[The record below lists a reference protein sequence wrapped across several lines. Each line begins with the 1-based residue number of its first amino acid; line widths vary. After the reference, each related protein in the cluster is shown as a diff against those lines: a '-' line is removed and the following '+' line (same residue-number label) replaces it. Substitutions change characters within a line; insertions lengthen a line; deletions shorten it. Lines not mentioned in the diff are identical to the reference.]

1 MTSNQTL
8 DTMECSIGVREI
20 LSGDGGVKR
29 RLMVHCE
36 PQREAVYV
44 STCTVCARC
53 VGIRPPAE
61 ERPGAVIC
69 RSSGDDGPV
78 AVGDLGMRTPVRAV
92 MERDVACVTADVPVD
107 ALVALLV
114 QRGASAAAVVDEDG
128 HPVGIVSWSD
138 CLRIRAGAA
147 DAVAG
152 RTAADV
158 MTPLVF
164 SVTETTELARAIGM
178 MSDGGFHQV
187 PVVMGDGSV
196 GGMLSTREVV
206 RWMARP
212 QPGPAVS

>member
-1 MTSNQTL
+1 MCSNDTL
-8 DTMECSIGVREI
+8 DTMECGIGVREI
-20 LSGDGGVKR
+20 VSGDGGVRR

-36 PQREAVYV
+36 PQHEAIYV
-44 STCTVCARC
+44 AACTVCARC
-53 VGIRPPAE
+53 VGIRPPADG
-61 ERPGAVIC
+61 RPGAVIC
-69 RSSGDDGPV
+69 RSSDDDERP
-78 AVGDLGMRTPVRAV
+78 AVGDQGMRTPVRAV
-92 MERDVACVTADVPVD
+92 MERDVVCVMADVPVE
-107 ALVALLV
+107 ALVALLD

-147 DAVAG
+147 GPVAG

-164 SVTETTELARAIGM
+164 LVTETTELSRAIGM

-212 QPGPAVS
+212 HLHPAP

>member
-1 MTSNQTL
+1 MSSNDTL

-20 LSGDGGVKR
+20 LSGDGGVRR

-36 PQREAVYV
+36 PRHEAVYV
-44 STCTVCARC
+44 ATCTLCARC
-53 VGIRPPAE
+53 VGIRPPTDGLS
-61 ERPGAVIC
+61 GAVVC
-69 RSSGDDGPV
+69 RSSDEDEPV
-78 AVGDLGMRTPVRAV
+78 VVGDQGMRTPVRAV

-128 HPVGIVSWSD
+128 HPIGIVSWSD
-138 CLRIRAGAA
+138 CLRIRAGTAGA
-147 DAVAG
+147 SAG

-158 MTPLVF
+158 MSPLVF
-164 SVTETTELARAIGM
+164 LVMETTELSRAIGM

-212 QPGPAVS
+212 QQRPAP